1 MGGKR
6 SGKQRGEGGGGRG
19 ERGEGRGERR
29 RGGGKVEDGLSCW
42 ATYSPP

>member
-1 MGGKR
+1 MG
-6 SGKQRGEGGGGRG
+6 SRG
-19 ERGEGRGERR
+19 GEGRGER